1 MHLKE
6 FCRIIDMLKPRI
18 IPSLLIYKNGLIK
31 TENFKIKDSKYIGDP
46 LNAVRIFNEKNAD
59 EIIISD
65 VTPSIEKTEPNY
77 DLISKIAEECRMPL
91 CYSGGIKKLEQIE
104 KIISLGV
111 EKVGLCSICINNPE
125 LISKAA
131 KRVGSQS
138 IAAIMDVKKNSLIS
152 SYKVFIDNGKKS
164 TDYTPLKFLKR
175 FQDLGAGE
183 IIINNINN
191 DGKMNGYDFNLLD
204 SIYKSSRIP
213 LTTLGGAG
221 CYEDI
226 KNTFNRYGIIG
237 AAAGSLFIFKGK
249 YKAVLIQYPTKKEKE
264 ALYQYNIKKNYL

>member
-1 MHLKE
+1 
-6 FCRIIDMLKPRI
+6 MLKPRI

-65 VTPSIEKTEPNY
+65 LTPSVDKTEPNY

-111 EKVGLCSICINNPE
+111 EKVGLCSICINDPE

-138 IAAIMDVKKNSLIS
+138 IAAIMDVKKNPLLSN
-152 SYKVFIDNGKKS
+152 YKVFINNGKKS
-164 TDYTPLKFLKR
+164 TNYTPLEFLKR

-204 SIYKSSRIP
+204 SIYKFSRIP

-226 KNTFNRYGIIG
+226 KNTFNRYGIVG
-237 AAAGSLFIFKGK
+237 AAAGSLFVFKGK